1 MKRLVLASIAAAGL
15 LVVTACDKKAEPE
28 KAAANQDSEKA
39 GGEADAPPKKEDRPA
54 VAKNP
59 HAGMGTNPHMA
70 GMNMP
75 KPVKRGP
82 PREVTPSGEL
92 EVAAVEDIQMS
103 VPKEWEKHDVSSPMR
118 KAQYMLPGP
127 GGDAELVVY
136 RFPGGGGSF
145 DKNLDRW
152 LAQVEQPDGSATKDK
167 ANVEEKTVGD
177 FTIKQV
183 DVTGK
188 FKAPNMPGAPKGED
202 IEEARVW
209 AVMVEGSGDP
219 YYLKV
224 VGPAKTMDLWAD
236 AWAKALDTVAAK
248 AG

>member
-1 MKRLVLASIAAAGL
+1 MKRFVLSSIAVGGL
-15 LVVTACDKKAEPE
+15 LIVTACDKKQGEPE
-28 KAAANQDSEKA
+28 KAAANAEPAEQPED
-39 GGEADAPPKKEDRPA
+39 ADGKPPGMDP
-54 VAKNP
+54 KNP
-59 HAGMGTNPHMA
+59 HAGMGAANPHA
-70 GMNMP
+70 GGMKMP

-82 PREVTPSGEL
+82 PRDITPSGDVV
-92 EVAAVEDIQMS
+92 VAAIEDIQFSM
-103 VPKEWEKHDVSSPMR
+103 PKEWEKKEVASPMR

-152 LAQVEQPDGSATKDK
+152 LAQVEQPDGSATKDQ
-167 ANVEEKTVGD
+167 ATVDEKTVGD

-188 FKAPNMPGAPKGED
+188 FKAPSMPGAPAGED
-202 IEEARVW
+202 IEQARVW
-209 AVMVEGSGDP
+209 AVMVEGEGDP

-224 VGPAKTMDLWAD
+224 VGPAETMDLWAD
-236 AWAKALDTVAAK
+236 AWTSALGSVAPK